1 MRKILGIL
9 FIIVGISVLVTL
21 IGNKS
26 VSSWYSS
33 DTPHN
38 QSAILRNVDKIEIDA
53 DATNINLIP
62 EEDRHKLMVDLH
74 GGGSE
79 NVDLNVHRA
88 GHELEI
94 SVDHSWCEWFSFG
107 EEMILD
113 VYVPGNYNQN
123 IAVDLGSGNLNFHGA
138 SKKDPMVLNKLE
150 VDMSSGNADLQYL
163 QLHQI
168 VYDGSSGNFEAEW
181 LTVKKSLFDI
191 SSGNIELA
199 HYTGALDAELSSGKF
214 KAQIERLR
222 GPIDIE
228 ASSGIISLDLPDEA
242 DFTYQ
247 GNVSSGM
254 IRNDYPL
261 QNKRVDEE
269 NVVKGS
275 HGTGEYPVNLEVS
288 SGIINL
294 Y

>member
-1 MRKILGIL
+1 M
-9 FIIVGISVLVTL
+9 IVGISMIVSL
-21 IGNKS
+21 IGHKGIS
-26 VSSWYSS
+26 AWYSS

-38 QSAILRNVDKIEIDA
+38 QSAILRNIHEIEVDA
-53 DATNINLIP
+53 DATSINIIP
-62 EEDRHKLMVDLH
+62 EEDRHKLMVNLH

-79 NVDLNVHRA
+79 NVDLTIERADNV
-88 GHELEI
+88 LEI
-94 SVDHSWCEWFSFG
+94 NVDHSWCEWFSFG

-113 VYVPGNYNQN
+113 VYVPENYNQN

-138 SKKDPMVLNKLE
+138 SKNDPMVLNKLE
-150 VDMSSGNADLQYL
+150 VDMSSGNADLKYL

-168 VYDGSSGNFEAEW
+168 VYDGSSGNFEARW
-181 LTVKKSLFDI
+181 LTAKQSLFDI
-191 SSGNIELA
+191 SSGNIELS
-199 HYTGALDAELSSGKF
+199 HYTGPLDAELSSGRF
-214 KAQIERLR
+214 KAQIEQLKA
-222 GPIDIE
+222 PIDIE
-228 ASSGIISLDLPDEA
+228 ASSGIISLDLPDGA
-242 DFTYQ
+242 DFTYR

-261 QNKRVDEE
+261 QNKRVDDA

-275 HGTGEYPVNLEVS
+275 HGTGEYPINLEVS